1 MGGGVSN
8 LWRTF
13 LGGGKTFVT
22 ARDKGERGKIVK
34 KMRDILYGQPQNSK
48 YNISSAG
55 KNREKNKNLAIFSR
69 PRGSNIDLKI
79 WTFVVIIFL
88 VLGTPI

>member
-1 MGGGVSN
+1 MKFWKYISCILKN
-8 LWRTF
+8 LNY
-13 LGGGKTFVT
+13 
-22 ARDKGERGKIVK
+22 ERPLK
-34 KMRDILYGQPQNSK
+34 NSK

-55 KNREKNKNLAIFSR
+55 ENREKNTNLAIFSR